1 MISDTLLSQ
10 NVIKC
15 LIANFGVVQTERFIS
30 LVIKE
35 PFDYTEWQR
44 DLFPEMPV
52 EDIFSAATAWK
63 QSAAQNES

>member
-1 MISDTLLSQ
+1 MMNDTLLSQ
-10 NVIKC
+10 SVIKC

-44 DLFPEMPV
+44 SLFSEMSV
-52 EDIFSAATAWK
+52 EDIFNAATSWEK
-63 QSAAQNES
+63 SALLVES

>member
-15 LIANFGVVQTERFIS
+15 LIANFGIVQTERFIS

-44 DLFPEMPV
+44 DLFPEMSV

-63 QSAAQNES
+63 QSAAQNER